1 MGRGKNTFSLAAGFN
16 ITGQQPIDSRLVV
29 DNVADLYLADTWSG
43 VGLYNGLVVAIKST
57 GSLFVLKDR
66 DNYTETSS
74 WVAVGADLSSDIA
87 SLDGRIDDLE
97 TFETAVNKKL
107 DIADNS
113 ALEFDSNGALKVK
126 IAENTENLINGLELD
141 SNGALKVATYN
152 LVAKTEA
159 NNGYAATYEFK
170 VNGDT
175 VTTIN
180 IPKDQFLQNA
190 EFVASLSVDDATTYG
205 LESGKPYLKFTWQ
218 LDTDSTL
225 EGDQKVTFVPV
236 SDLVDTYTAGEYITI
251 TNNVVDVN
259 YTKIALHL
267 SDTWKLADQF
277 SAIAANTAAIGDSSK
292 GLIADVAGV
301 AANLDTLGTTVE
313 TLSTNVAAKFEA
325 NDKQLRTINT
335 EITGIKATLDDC
347 KVRGVD
353 TTDAYG
359 ISLSLVDPN
368 SEDDDTTATHV
379 KVNVDLDT
387 LAAAVIAKHD
397 VPAPIAENIAVSAF
411 GTTYT
416 EDTNVQ
422 AVLESLDSRIRA
434 AVSGGVTSVVNGFGI
449 NVNAT
454 DANNP
459 TVSVKT
465 SDLVVAGSALTVTD
479 NKIDICWS
487 EL

>member
-74 WVAVGADLSSDIA
+74 WVAVGADLSSDITA
-87 SLDGRIDDLE
+87 LDGRIDHLE
-97 TFETAVNKKL
+97 TFETAIDTKL
-107 DIADNS
+107 NISDNS
-113 ALEFDSNGALKVK
+113 ALGFDANGGLKVK
-126 IAENTENLINGLELD
+126 IAENTNEFINGIEFD
-141 SNGALKVATYN
+141 SDGALKVATYN

-159 NNGYAATYEFK
+159 NDGYAATYEFK
-170 VNGDT
+170 VNGIT
-175 VTTIN
+175 TTTIN

-236 SDLVDTYTAGEYITI
+236 SDLVDTYTNGDYITI
-251 TNNVVDVN
+251 TDNVIDVN
-259 YTKIALHL
+259 YAKLALNL
-267 SDTWKLADQF
+267 TETWKLPEKFA
-277 SAIAANTAAIGDSSK
+277 AIEANTAAIGNSSN
-292 GLIADVAGV
+292 GLVADVAGLQIGLN
-301 AANLDTLGTTVE
+301 NLGESVS
-313 TLSTNVAAKFEA
+313 TLSTHVGAKFEA
-325 NDKQLRTINT
+325 NAQQFNTINT
-335 EITGIKATLDDC
+335 EINGIKATLADC
-347 KVRGVD
+347 AVRGVD
-353 TTDAYG
+353 TTVTHG

-368 SEDDDTTATHV
+368 AEDDDTTATHV

-397 VPAPIAENIAVSAF
+397 VPAPIAANISVADF
-411 GTTYT
+411 GTYKNS
-416 EDTNVQ
+416 NVQ
-422 AVLESLDSRIRA
+422 AVLESLDTRITA
-434 AVSGGVTSVVNGFGI
+434 AAGGGVQTIIANPGSGITVDSDDVNNPAISI
-449 NVNAT
+449 NVVEGSSLKINE
-454 DANNP
+454 DN
-459 TVSVKT
+459 KL
-465 SDLVVAGSALTVTD
+465 DLV
-479 NKIDICWS
+479 WS